1 MERIIENYLN
11 DVYVDVLN
19 RIEEVSLP
27 VKYIRFFQK
36 KPSLLVCE
44 LYTMSGET

>member
-27 VKYIRFFQK
+27 VKYIRFFSK
-36 KPSLLVCE
+36 
-44 LYTMSGET
+44 ETKLIGL